1 MNLIHDFYT
10 AFKNKDAEAMC
21 ACYADHIEFED
32 PAFGKLEGE
41 HAKNMWRMLLE
52 SQKDKDF
59 EVTFSEVQCEG
70 ENGTAKWEAKY
81 IYSKS
86 GRPVHNKITATFEI
100 ENNKIVKHTDVFK
113 LKSWAK
119 QALGFKGALLGGTKF
134 FKKAM
139 NQQTSEILSKWEAK
153 Q

>member
-21 ACYADHIEFED
+21 ACYADDVEFED
-32 PAFGKLEGE
+32 PAFGKLKGE

-59 EVTFSEVQCEG
+59 EVTFSDVQLQKG
-70 ENGTAKWEAKY
+70 KGTAKWEAKY

-86 GRPVHNKITATFEI
+86 GRPVHNLITAAFEI
-100 ENNKIVKHTDVFK
+100 ENGKIIKHTDSFS
-113 LKSWAK
+113 LKKWAK
-119 QALGFKGALLGGTKF
+119 QALGFKGALLGGTRF

-139 NQQTSEILSKWEAK
+139 NQQTAEILAKWERK
-153 Q
+153 